1 MHQLT
6 GKKKKITL
14 YLIFLFLLSTISG
27 KFIDNHS
34 YYSTKISKI
43 KVEGLSNYNNSKI
56 LNELK
61 KILHKNIL
69 IIEKKKIQKIIDKY
83 NIVEEYNIK
92 KVYPSTISVNLKPTK
107 FIARISNDSQL
118 LVGNNGKLIEDK
130 KNKETLP
137 YIFGEFNSKEFLVFK
152 KNVEQSKFT
161 FAKFKTL
168 YYFQSNRWDILTNDD
183 VLIKLP
189 QHNFLRSLNLAHKII
204 SSDEF
209 KNKNF
214 IDLRMN
220 NHLIIK

>member
-6 GKKKKITL
+6 SKKNKIAL
-14 YLIFLFLLSTISG
+14 YLIFLLLLSTISG
-27 KFIDNHS
+27 KFVDNQG

-61 KILHKNIL
+61 KLLHKNIL
-69 IIEKKKIQKIIDKY
+69 IIKKKEIQKIIDKY

-92 KVYPSTISVNLKPTK
+92 KIYPSTISVNLKPTK
-107 FIARISNDSQL
+107 FIARISNDGQL

-130 KNKETLP
+130 KNQETLP

-152 KNVEQSKFT
+152 KNVEQSKFSFT
-161 FAKFKTL
+161 KFKTL
-168 YYFQSNRWDILTNDD
+168 YYFQSNRWDILTNDN

-189 QHNFLRSLNLAHKII
+189 RNNFLRSLNLAHKII
-204 SSDEF
+204 SSDEL

>member
-6 GKKKKITL
+6 SKKNKIAL
-14 YLIFLFLLSTISG
+14 YLIFLLLLSTISG
-27 KFIDNHS
+27 KFIDNQS

-61 KILHKNIL
+61 KLLHKNIL
-69 IIEKKKIQKIIDKY
+69 IIKKKEIQKIIDKY

-92 KVYPSTISVNLKPTK
+92 KIYPSTISVNLKPTK
-107 FIARISNDSQL
+107 FVARISNDSQL

-130 KNKETLP
+130 KNQETLP

-152 KNVEQSKFT
+152 KNVEQSKFSFT
-161 FAKFKTL
+161 KFKTL
-168 YYFQSNRWDILTNDD
+168 YYFQSNRWDILTNDN

-189 QHNFLRSLNLAHKII
+189 RNNFLRSLNLAHKII
-204 SSDEF
+204 SSDEL

>member
-6 GKKKKITL
+6 SKKNKIAL
-14 YLIFLFLLSTISG
+14 YLIFLLLLSTISG
-27 KFIDNHS
+27 KFVDNQD

-61 KILHKNIL
+61 KLLHKNIL
-69 IIEKKKIQKIIDKY
+69 IIKKKEIQKIIDKY

-92 KVYPSTISVNLKPTK
+92 KIYPSTISVNLKPTK
-107 FIARISNDSQL
+107 FIARISNDGQL

-130 KNKETLP
+130 KNQETLP

-152 KNVEQSKFT
+152 KNVEQSKFSFT
-161 FAKFKTL
+161 KFKTL
-168 YYFQSNRWDILTNDD
+168 YYFQSNRWDILTNDN

-189 QHNFLRSLNLAHKII
+189 RNNFLRSLNLAHKII
-204 SSDEF
+204 SSDEL

>member
-6 GKKKKITL
+6 SKKNKIAL
-14 YLIFLFLLSTISG
+14 YLIFLLLLSTISG
-27 KFIDNHS
+27 KFIDNQS

-61 KILHKNIL
+61 KLLHKNIL
-69 IIEKKKIQKIIDKY
+69 IIKKKEIQKIIDKY

-92 KVYPSTISVNLKPTK
+92 KIYPSTISVNLKPTK
-107 FIARISNDSQL
+107 FVARISNDSQL

-130 KNKETLP
+130 KNQETLP

-152 KNVEQSKFT
+152 KNVEQSKFSFT
-161 FAKFKTL
+161 KFKTL
-168 YYFQSNRWDILTNDD
+168 YYFKSNRWDILTNDN

-189 QHNFLRSLNLAHKII
+189 RNNFLRSLNLAHKII
-204 SSDEF
+204 SSDEL